1 MRTFPAVILFFVA
14 PLSCSSSVDAPRD
27 TLTPRLVDDRPM
39 VRPTADRA
47 VGAPCAFDTQCAT
60 HRCSADVAAGACGEC
75 VTIEPLGQACDGPH
89 QGCSISAVCVDGYC
103 QSLRKS
109 VGQPC
114 ALGAKGYDFGDCDV
128 DLACESF
135 GSFDSGTCLRLPRVG
150 EICADSSLPCLG
162 NALCDPDTKVCVPH
176 KQTCLEGYP
185 CGPKAVCGSDALC
198 HPGALPEGATC
209 PIDGSD
215 ACAPELVCKQVD
227 LPDGGTPK
235 CAPPFG
241 KGESCDREECAE
253 GLFCFRPQAGGPG
266 SCDSPRG
273 EGEKC
278 SDYFY
283 ARNACAAP
291 LECRDGT
298 CKVAC
303 Q

>member
-1 MRTFPAVILFFVA
+1 LVLSSLA
-14 PLSCSSSVDAPRD
+14 PLSCSSIVPDPGDKPASPRAPD
-27 TLTPRLVDDRPM
+27 SPM
-39 VRPTADRA
+39 VLPAADRS
-47 VGAPCAFDTQCAT
+47 VGAPCAFDTQCST
-60 HRCSADVAAGACGEC
+60 HRCSADIESGGCGEC
-75 VTIEPLGQACDGPH
+75 VTIEPLGQACVGPH
-89 QGCSISAVCVDGYC
+89 QGCSISAVCLGGYC

-135 GSFDSGTCLRLPRVG
+135 GSFDSGICLRLPRAG
-150 EICADSSLPCLG
+150 ESCAGSPLPCLG
-162 NALCDPDTKVCVPH
+162 NALCDPTIHVCVPH
-176 KQTCLEGYP
+176 EPTCLEGYP

-215 ACAPELVCKQVD
+215 ACAPELICKQVVT
-227 LPDGGTPK
+227 PDGATRT
-235 CAPPFG
+235 CAPPLG
-241 KGESCDREECAE
+241 KGESCDREDCAD
-253 GLFCFRPQAGGPG
+253 GLFCFRPQEGGPG

-278 SDYFY
+278 SDDFH

-298 CKVAC
+298 CKIAC